1 MQKKLQKGS
10 VLAEKLDTNGDGVVT
25 DQELML
31 KERMMRLENQ
41 DKKEEQQ
48 RYMGGFAAISVTLFI
63 VVLMLP
69 VVPLDRVDHLS
80 SIASTW
86 VISNMGIIGAFIAG
100 NAFSRKSGG
109 GKNEPI

>member
-10 VLAEKLDTNGDGVVT
+10 ILAEELDTNGDGVVT

-31 KERMMRLENQ
+31 KERMMSLENQ
-41 DKKEEQQ
+41 DKNEDQQ
-48 RYMGGFAAISVTLFI
+48 RYMVWFSAISVTLFI

>member
-10 VLAEKLDTNGDGVVT
+10 ILAEELDTNGDGVVT

-31 KERMMRLENQ
+31 KERMMSLENQ
-41 DKKEEQQ
+41 DKKEDQQ
-48 RYMGGFAAISVTLFI
+48 RYMVWFSAISVTLFI